1 MNETEIL
8 ENQETAPAA
17 SPTVDGSTEES
28 RSDDIVSSETVQVI
42 DTPEV
47 LASKMSYNVALL
59 FVLSM
64 LVGLIIF
71 HILSLIHISEPTRH

>member
-8 ENQETAPAA
+8 ENQKTQETAPAA
-17 SPTVDGSTEES
+17 SPTVNGSTEES

-47 LASKMSYNVALL
+47 LASKMSYNVAVL

-71 HILSLIHISEPTRH
+71 HILSRRWQT

>member
-28 RSDDIVSSETVQVI
+28 GSDDIVSSETVQVI

-47 LASKMSYNVALL
+47 LASKMSYNVAVI

-71 HILSLIHISEPTRH
+71 HILSRRWQT

>member
-47 LASKMSYNVALL
+47 LASKISYNVALL

-71 HILSLIHISEPTRH
+71 HILSRRWQT

>member
-17 SPTVDGSTEES
+17 FPTVDGSTEES
-28 RSDDIVSSETVQVI
+28 GSDDIVSSETVQVI

-47 LASKMSYNVALL
+47 LASKMSYNVAVL

-71 HILSLIHISEPTRH
+71 HILSRRWQT

>member
-1 MNETEIL
+1 MNETEIW

-71 HILSLIHISEPTRH
+71 HILSRRWQT

>member
-8 ENQETAPAA
+8 ENQESAPAA

-28 RSDDIVSSETVQVI
+28 GSDDIVSSETVQVI

-47 LASKMSYNVALL
+47 LASKMSYNVAVL

-71 HILSLIHISEPTRH
+71 HILSRRWQT

>member
-17 SPTVDGSTEES
+17 SPTVDGSTEENG
-28 RSDDIVSSETVQVI
+28 SDDIVSSETVQVI

-47 LASKMSYNVALL
+47 LASKMSYNVAVL

-71 HILSLIHISEPTRH
+71 HILSRRWQT

>member
-1 MNETEIL
+1 MNETEVL

-28 RSDDIVSSETVQVI
+28 GSDDIVSSETVQVI
-42 DTPEV
+42 DTPKV
-47 LASKMSYNVALL
+47 LASKMSYNVAVL

-71 HILSLIHISEPTRH
+71 HILTRRWQT

>member
-17 SPTVDGSTEES
+17 SPTVDGSTEDS

-47 LASKMSYNVALL
+47 LASKMSYNVAVL

-71 HILSLIHISEPTRH
+71 HILSRRWQT

>member
-47 LASKMSYNVALL
+47 LASKLSYNVAVL

-71 HILSLIHISEPTRH
+71 HILSRRWQT

>member
-8 ENQETAPAA
+8 ENQETAPA
-17 SPTVDGSTEES
+17 
-28 RSDDIVSSETVQVI
+28 IVSSETVQVI

-47 LASKMSYNVALL
+47 LASKMSYNVAVL

-71 HILSLIHISEPTRH
+71 HILSRRWQT

>member
-28 RSDDIVSSETVQVI
+28 GSDDIVSSETVQVI

-47 LASKMSYNVALL
+47 LASKMSYNVAVL

-71 HILSLIHISEPTRH
+71 HILSRRWQT

>member
-1 MNETEIL
+1 MNETEVL
-8 ENQETAPAA
+8 ENQETVPAA

-28 RSDDIVSSETVQVI
+28 GSDDIVSSETVQVI

-47 LASKMSYNVALL
+47 LASKMSYNVAVL

-71 HILSLIHISEPTRH
+71 HILSRRWQT

>member
-28 RSDDIVSSETVQVI
+28 RSDDIVTSETVRVI

-47 LASKMSYNVALL
+47 LASKMSYNVAVL

-71 HILSLIHISEPTRH
+71 HILSRRWQT

>member
-1 MNETEIL
+1 MNETEVL

-71 HILSLIHISEPTRH
+71 HILSRRWQT

>member
-8 ENQETAPAA
+8 ENQETAPTA

-47 LASKMSYNVALL
+47 LASKMSYNVAVL

-71 HILSLIHISEPTRH
+71 HILSRRWQT

>member
-1 MNETEIL
+1 MNETEVL

-28 RSDDIVSSETVQVI
+28 GSDDIVSSETVQVI

-47 LASKMSYNVALL
+47 LASKMSYNVAVL
-59 FVLSM
+59 FVLAM

-71 HILSLIHISEPTRH
+71 HILSRRWQT

>member
-47 LASKMSYNVALL
+47 LASKMSYNVAVL

-71 HILSLIHISEPTRH
+71 HLLSRRWQT

>member
-1 MNETEIL
+1 MNETEDL

-28 RSDDIVSSETVQVI
+28 GSDDIVSSETVQVI

-47 LASKMSYNVALL
+47 LASKMSYNVAVL

-71 HILSLIHISEPTRH
+71 HILSRRWQT

>member
-1 MNETEIL
+1 MNETEVL

-17 SPTVDGSTEES
+17 SPPVDGSTEES

-47 LASKMSYNVALL
+47 LASKMSYNVAVL

-71 HILSLIHISEPTRH
+71 HILSRRWQT

>member
-8 ENQETAPAA
+8 EDQETAPAA

-71 HILSLIHISEPTRH
+71 HILSRRWQT

>member
-47 LASKMSYNVALL
+47 LASKMSYNVAVV

-64 LVGLIIF
+64 LVGIIIF
-71 HILSLIHISEPTRH
+71 HILSLRWQT

>member
-8 ENQETAPAA
+8 ENQKTAPAA

-47 LASKMSYNVALL
+47 LASKMSYNVAVL

-71 HILSLIHISEPTRH
+71 HILSRRWQT

>member
-28 RSDDIVSSETVQVI
+28 GSDDIVSSETVQVI
-42 DTPEV
+42 DTPDV
-47 LASKMSYNVALL
+47 LAPQMSYNVAVL

-71 HILSLIHISEPTRH
+71 YILSRRWQT

>member
-1 MNETEIL
+1 MNETEVL

-28 RSDDIVSSETVQVI
+28 GSEDIVSSETVQVI
-42 DTPEV
+42 DTPKV
-47 LASKMSYNVALL
+47 LASKMSYNVAVL

-71 HILSLIHISEPTRH
+71 HILSRRWQT

>member
-47 LASKMSYNVALL
+47 LASKMSYNVAVL

-71 HILSLIHISEPTRH
+71 YILSRRWQT

>member
-28 RSDDIVSSETVQVI
+28 RSDDIVSSETVLVI

-71 HILSLIHISEPTRH
+71 HILSRRWQT

>member
-28 RSDDIVSSETVQVI
+28 GSDDIVSSETVQVI

-47 LASKMSYNVALL
+47 LVSKMSYNVAVL

-71 HILSLIHISEPTRH
+71 HILSRRWQT

>member
-1 MNETEIL
+1 MNETEVL
-8 ENQETAPAA
+8 ENQETQETAPAA

-28 RSDDIVSSETVQVI
+28 GSDDIVSSETVQVI

-47 LASKMSYNVALL
+47 LASKMSYNVAVL

-71 HILSLIHISEPTRH
+71 HILSRRWQT

>member
-47 LASKMSYNVALL
+47 LASKMSYNVAVL

-71 HILSLIHISEPTRH
+71 HILSWRWQT

>member
-47 LASKMSYNVALL
+47 LASKMSYNVAVL

-71 HILSLIHISEPTRH
+71 HILSRRWQT

>member
-47 LASKMSYNVALL
+47 LASKMSYNVAVL

-64 LVGLIIF
+64 LGGLIIF
-71 HILSLIHISEPTRH
+71 HILSRRWQT

>member
-47 LASKMSYNVALL
+47 LALKMSYNVAVL

-71 HILSLIHISEPTRH
+71 HILSRRWQT

>member
-17 SPTVDGSTEES
+17 SPTVDGSTEENG
-28 RSDDIVSSETVQVI
+28 SDDIVSSETVQVI

-47 LASKMSYNVALL
+47 LASKLSYNVAVL

-71 HILSLIHISEPTRH
+71 HILSRRWQT

>member
-8 ENQETAPAA
+8 ESQETAPAA

-71 HILSLIHISEPTRH
+71 HILSRRWQT

>member
-1 MNETEIL
+1 MNETEVL

-28 RSDDIVSSETVQVI
+28 GSVDIVSSETVQVI
-42 DTPEV
+42 DTPKV
-47 LASKMSYNVALL
+47 LASKMSYNVAVL

-71 HILSLIHISEPTRH
+71 HILSRRWQT

>member
-42 DTPEV
+42 DTPGV

-71 HILSLIHISEPTRH
+71 HILSRRWQT

>member
-17 SPTVDGSTEES
+17 SLTVDGSTEES
-28 RSDDIVSSETVQVI
+28 GSDDIVSSETVQVI

-47 LASKMSYNVALL
+47 LASKMSYNVAVL

-71 HILSLIHISEPTRH
+71 HILSRRWQT

>member
-1 MNETEIL
+1 MNETEVL

-28 RSDDIVSSETVQVI
+28 GSDDIVSSETVQVI
-42 DTPEV
+42 DTSEV
-47 LASKMSYNVALL
+47 LASKMSYNVAVL

-71 HILSLIHISEPTRH
+71 HILSRRWQT